1 MRKRIVNKDKNKYV
15 WKWKLD
21 FIDWIAFCIA
31 MIIIDYI
38 VWQILRG

>member
-21 FIDWIAFCIA
+21 FSDWISLCIA